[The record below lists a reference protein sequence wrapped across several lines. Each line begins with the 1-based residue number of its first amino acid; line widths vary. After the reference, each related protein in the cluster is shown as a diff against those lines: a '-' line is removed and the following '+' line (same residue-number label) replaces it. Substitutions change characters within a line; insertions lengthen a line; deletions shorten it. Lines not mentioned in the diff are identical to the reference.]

1 MTIDEK
7 VIYSPS
13 CNAETNVT
21 LAHRNAWIESSFGY
35 GISRAVTAFGV
46 ERFKKNVSKASI
58 GFQMVL
64 DAMYNEKTT
73 ETTTVSNKIN
83 FQSFH
88 PWLYKQIMNRKKT
101 FADQVAASRAKVPPV
116 LAQASCRSI

>member
-13 CNAETNVT
+13 SNETNLTV
-21 LAHRNAWIESSFGY
+21 AQRKAWIESAFGY

-46 ERFKKNVSKASI
+46 ERFKKNVSKASL

-73 ETTTVSNKIN
+73 ETTTISSKIN
-83 FQSFH
+83 FQAFH
-88 PWLYKQIMNRKKT
+88 PWLYKQILDRKKT